1 MSNVALLSLLWT
13 AILLVGGVIVL
24 RIVEG
29 DDGAE

>member
-1 MSNVALLSLLWT
+1 MSNVAFLSLLWT